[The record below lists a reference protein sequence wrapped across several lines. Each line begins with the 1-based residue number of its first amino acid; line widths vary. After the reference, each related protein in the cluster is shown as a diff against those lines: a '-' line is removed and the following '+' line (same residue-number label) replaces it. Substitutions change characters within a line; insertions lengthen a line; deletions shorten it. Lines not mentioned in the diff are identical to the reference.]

1 MPKAKAKDRPLVW
14 YIHGANSSPASFKYV
29 RPKLANHEH
38 LDVVYHYNTPVRRII
53 DKLVEEA
60 QKETRPINIISHSLG
75 GVIAVSISQRV
86 PIRKI
91 VTMGTPFGG
100 SRVASYL
107 RWITPNQ
114 LFNDI
119 HPGSGPM
126 TDLRR
131 KPLTCP
137 VMSLVSTEGS
147 NPFLIEDN
155 DGVVTVASQLALEGP
170 TYIQIPTN
178 HFEMLL
184 HDETTSLI
192 NGFLF
197 DL

>member
-1 MPKAKAKDRPLVW
+1 LPKAKDRPLVW
-14 YIHGANSSPASFKYV
+14 YIHGANSSPVSFRYI
-29 RPKLANHEH
+29 RPKLVDHEH
-38 LDVVYHYNTPVRRII
+38 FEAKYFANTPVRAII
-53 DKLVEEA
+53 DRLVEEA
-60 QKETRPINIISHSLG
+60 QSETRPINIVSHSLG
-75 GVIAVSISQRV
+75 GVIAVSISHRV

-100 SRVASYL
+100 SRAASFL
-107 RWITPNQ
+107 RWFTPNQ

-119 HPGSGPM
+119 HPTSGPISDM
-126 TDLRR
+126 RR
-131 KPLTCP
+131 KPLSCP
-137 VMSLVSTEGS
+137 VMSLVSTEGN

-170 TYIQIPTN
+170 TYVQIPTN

-184 HDETTSLI
+184 HEEATGLI

-197 DL
+197 DK

>member
-1 MPKAKAKDRPLVW
+1 LPKAKDRPLVW
-14 YIHGANSSPASFKYV
+14 YIHGANSSPVSFRYV
-29 RPKLANHEH
+29 RPRLADHEH
-38 LDVVYHYNTPVRRII
+38 HEVRYYCNTPVRKII
-53 DKLVEEA
+53 DSLVEEA
-60 QKETRPINIISHSLG
+60 EGETRPINIVSHSLG

-100 SRVASYL
+100 SRVATFL
-107 RWITPNQ
+107 RWITPSQ
-114 LFNDI
+114 LFDDI

-137 VMSLVSTEGS
+137 VMSLVSTAGN
-147 NPFLIEDN
+147 NPFLTEDN
-155 DGVVTVASQLALEGP
+155 DGVVTVASQLALDGP

-184 HDETTSLI
+184 HDEATSLI

-197 DL
+197 DR